1 MAMSAKNLTLLV
13 VGYDEANMRRFD
25 LTHCGAAETHLVIN
39 YQKLALGTLGNLFL
53 NSAIILGN
61 NIFGICHADSY
72 FGPGALDKF
81 AEVAGE
87 GAVCGLVGFSLAA
100 VQEEHK
106 GYVWSRLNPQPV
118 DTLDSASC
126 FFPISSGLRFDAQTF
141 DGFHC
146 HVEDLCLQAH
156 ALDIPVVVPP
166 ADASHG
172 GGPNQD
178 WLDQWHEDYRGYK
191 AKLLGKWPNVRF
203 GTT

>member
-1 MAMSAKNLTLLV
+1 MAMTAKNLTLLV

-25 LTHCGAAETHLVIN
+25 LTHCGAAETLLVIN
-39 YQKLALGTLGNLFL
+39 YRNIGLAALANFYLRNI
-53 NSAIILGN
+53 SRE
-61 NIFGICHADSY
+61 IFGICHADSY

-81 AEVAGE
+81 CEVAGQ
-87 GAVCGLVGFSLAA
+87 GAVCGLVGFSLNA
-100 VQEEHK
+100 VHEEQK
-106 GYVWSRLNPQPV
+106 GYVWSRINPQPV

-156 ALDIPVVVPP
+156 ALEIPVIVPP

-191 AKLLGKWPNVRF
+191 RKLLGKWPNVRF